1 MFKVPSFASQPS
13 LTASLQ
19 VLEGSSVV
27 EEVEIDRK
35 PYYLF
40 GTTQDCDFLPD
51 RTTQTAGGKHFAALV
66 HHSDSRLFLIDLQTE
81 LGTAVDG
88 RSIAPNKPVH
98 IKNGHCISL
107 GGWNQTFRVIC
118 ETAGIKRRAEEMGSE
133 GTVRASHLL
142 VKHRDSRR
150 PSSWKEPTVTR
161 TKEEALQ
168 MISKFREQLVSGK
181 ADFEALASK
190 ESHCSS
196 AKRGGDLGEFGRGQ
210 MQAPFEEA
218 TYALKVGELSQ
229 PVLTDSGVH
238 LIKRT
243 A

>member
-1 MFKVPSFASQPS
+1 MFKVPGFASQPS

-19 VLEGSSVV
+19 VLQSSNVV

-35 PYYLF
+35 PYYIF
-40 GTTQDCDFLPD
+40 GTTQDSDFLPTRD
-51 RTTQTAGGKHFAALV
+51 PQSIGGRHFAALV
-66 HHSDSRLFLIDLQTE
+66 HHFDSRLFLIDLQTE
-81 LGTAVDG
+81 QGTFVDG
-88 RSIAPNKPVH
+88 RRIAPNKPVH
-98 IKNGHCISL
+98 IKSGNCISI
-107 GGWNQTFRVIC
+107 GGWSQSFRVIC
-118 ETAGIKRRAEEMGSE
+118 ETAGIKRRAEQMGSSD
-133 GTVRASHLL
+133 TVRASHLL

-161 TKEEALQ
+161 SKEEALQ
-168 MISKFREQLVSGK
+168 MINEFRQQIVSGR
-181 ADFEALASK
+181 ADFNSLATK

-210 MQAPFEEA
+210 MQAPFEQA
-218 TYALKVGELSQ
+218 TYALKVGELSH
-229 PVLTDSGVH
+229 PVFTDSGVH